1 MNIYTEPNAT
11 QAEQVLI
18 NKKNIEE
25 LSKQIVAIFHTNNI
39 LDQATTAVPITET
52 DYTNGGDN
60 SFLMDTTGKIFRI
73 KAHDETNLLLEFYCN
88 LPQGEKGEKGEQG
101 IQGEPGPQGPQGERG
116 PQGPQGIQG
125 EKGEQGIQ
133 GEPGPQGIRGLNAL
147 TYNGSLK
154 TSKSLVPALGDIN
167 RYNNYTTIFNR
178 IPEVGD
184 VFIVT
189 QNDTQTKDS
198 WLLTEEVKTVTP
210 QYMEAEITGITPT
223 RGEQGPQGIRGLNAL
238 TYNGSLKTS
247 KSLVPALG
255 DINRYNNYTTIFNR
269 IPEVGDVFI
278 VTQNDT
284 QTKDSWLL
292 TEEVKTVT
300 PQYMEAEITGITP
313 TRGEQGPQGI
323 DGPPGYSYYFV
334 YENLNENSTTCSK
347 ANVRTYNYEV
357 KAGDTLQCSYQTSY
371 GIQFNVTSVVGDV
384 VSIEY
389 IGTIPSNG
397 GGSTPSSIIELSGD
411 SGTLSQTQL
420 DTLQQNLDNK
430 IRCDN
435 ELYYLNDEQT
445 TADYLVYTHVG
456 QDTSKDYFIKCITIT
471 ISTKGWIKLCN
482 VETLENVTFSSI
494 ISKLSKCKKFEVK
507 FAENVTKS
515 NIRKLSIINNAINQ
529 SESTDEI
536 NIIDSNYSYI
546 AYKSTQNLNPS
557 IDISFIANKGNQK
570 VNFIINPTDNYIG
583 VLFSQYYALSATE
596 MYFEITGNLDLISDK
611 LITKITIYY

>member
-133 GEPGPQGIRGLNAL
+133 GEP
-147 TYNGSLK
+147 
-154 TSKSLVPALGDIN
+154 
-167 RYNNYTTIFNR
+167 
-178 IPEVGD
+178 
-184 VFIVT
+184 
-189 QNDTQTKDS
+189 
-198 WLLTEEVKTVTP
+198 
-210 QYMEAEITGITPT
+210 
-223 RGEQGPQGIRGLNAL
+223 GPQGIRGLNAL